1 MTADLFAT
9 IFIIGSAVSSLL
21 TQAVK
26 KVYEN
31 LGKEYKPNILAL
43 IDALIVGCGGTA
55 VLYQLNAIPWTL
67 NNVICLVLMGIA
79 LWVGSMVGYD
89 KVIQT
94 LQQLG
99 ILPGKNESEG
109 SNGEV

>member
-9 IFIIGSAVSSLL
+9 IFVIGSAISSLL

-31 LGKEYKPNILAL
+31 LGKE
-43 IDALIVGCGGTA
+43 
-55 VLYQLNAIPWTL
+55 YQLNAIPWTL

-99 ILPGKNESEG
+99 ILPGKKESEG